1 MRINSRKLTAYIIVL
16 SDIVLLNIALII
28 TFFLRYRTLNPENL
42 KEHFVAFFPL
52 FVLFLIVFYAN
63 RLYELSAPQK
73 INKILT
79 QFLPAIL
86 INFVISVTYFYI
98 LQGKRPETIT
108 PRTNLIIFFAI
119 FSMLFIILRRFLHKI
134 LKRVF
139 TIKAAIIGK
148 NLDTE
153 KLIKYLSDHPE
164 FNYQVVFNAEEDVL
178 DINLI
183 RRLVMESNVSTII
196 VLPHISKK
204 LIPHLSELA
213 QMNIDFF
220 DLPTFIETRLEK
232 IPLSFIEESYI
243 IEKIVWHEPKFSIA
257 LKNLIDKM
265 VSLLIILITLPI
277 WIIVPII
284 IKISSR
290 GPIFYIQKRI
300 GYRGRPF
307 YLIKF
312 RTMIEDA
319 EKFGPQW
326 AQENDPRVTPVG
338 KILRKTHL
346 DELPQLINILKGEMS
361 FVGPRPER
369 PEFVEE
375 LRQKIPFYD
384 LRHLVKPGLTGWA
397 QLNFRYGASIEDA
410 REKLEYDLYYIK
422 NRSLILDLAI
432 ILKTLS
438 IILRGGTG
446 R

>member
-28 TFFLRYRTLNPENL
+28 TLFLRYRTLNPENL

-73 INKILT
+73 ISAVLA
-79 QFLPAIL
+79 QFLPSIL
-86 INFVISVTYFYI
+86 INFFISVAYFYI
-98 LQGKRPETIT
+98 LQGRNPETIT
-108 PRTNLIIFFAI
+108 PRTNLIIFFVI
-119 FSMLFIILRRFLHKI
+119 FSIMFILFRRFIHKI
-134 LKRVF
+134 LKKTF

-257 LKNLIDKM
+257 LKNLLDKM